1 LVRELRHHLRNE
13 ATFDKVRGTPS
24 MEQSVMSDNKRLSE
38 YLVIS
43 RGQWDEDKSLDE
55 IQAAIDAFY
64 EWHGSLVAEGKA
76 KVGQRLARPSMMVSK
91 HGVID
96 GPFAE
101 SKEVIGGYWFFL
113 ANTLAE
119 AAALAAR
126 NPCIA
131 CGLTFEVRPI
141 EDERCSAFV
150 ETSETPRG
158 VRARA

>member
-1 LVRELRHHLRNE
+1 M
-13 ATFDKVRGTPS
+13 T
-24 MEQSVMSDNKRLSE
+24 DNKRLSE

-43 RGQWDEDKSLDE
+43 RGQWDTNKSPEE
-55 IQAAIDAFY
+55 IQAAIDDFY
-64 EWHGSLVAEGKA
+64 EWHGRLVAEGRA

-96 GPFAE
+96 GPFTE

-113 ANTLAE
+113 ADSLAE
-119 AAALAAR
+119 AAALAAK
-126 NPCIA
+126 NPCVA

-150 ETSETPRG
+150 ETSETPQG
-158 VRARA
+158 LRARA